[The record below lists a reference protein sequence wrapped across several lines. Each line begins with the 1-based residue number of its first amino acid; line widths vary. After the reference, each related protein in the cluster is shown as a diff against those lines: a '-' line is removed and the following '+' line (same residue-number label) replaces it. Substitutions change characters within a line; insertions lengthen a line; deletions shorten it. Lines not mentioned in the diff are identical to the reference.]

1 MTTQSLEEKQL
12 AIKKDLKTDRDKFVN
27 PELMM
32 WGFVE
37 RLTSNKPEDVY
48 MLTELSNEEIL
59 CIANYKALSKFLR
72 QQDACNELIACDAFL
87 EWVMRLRP
95 SLQRKSRNEL
105 VTILK
110 RKPSYYGTSTMMGMP
125 GDDETGG
132 KKWYEFWKK

>member
-1 MTTQSLEEKQL
+1 MSQSLEERQ
-12 AIKKDLKTDRDKFVN
+12 AEIKRDLKTDRDKFIN

-37 RLTSNKPEDVY
+37 RLTSNKPEDIY

-72 QQDACNELIACDAFL
+72 QDTPSNELVASDEFL
-87 EWVMRLRP
+87 EWVMKLRP

-125 GDDETGG
+125 SDEEGG

>member
-1 MTTQSLEEKQL
+1 MSSSLEEQQN
-12 AIKKDLKTDRDKFVN
+12 AIRRELKTERDRIVN

-59 CIANYKALSKFLR
+59 CIANYRAASQFFKNST
-72 QQDACNELIACDAFL
+72 QDNSLVFCDAFTD
-87 EWVMRLRP
+87 WVMRLRP

-110 RKPSYYGTSTMMGMP
+110 RKPSYYGTSTMQGMP
-125 GDDETGG
+125 EDGDGNG
-132 KKWYEFWKK
+132 KRWYEFWKK